1 MAVTTGD
8 VAETQALLFCGADA
22 GCPTGDPDFPTP
34 LALARR
40 SGQRLQMEFL
50 QHNLSSGKGPKTPKT
65 ALNPGFRVPM
75 FAFGVGLTWGLV
87 PYRKGFGVGVT
98 WGLDV
103 TAKGFGVGVTMGVW
117 CPIGRG
123 WGSGGSMGVCS
134 PKCGVGVPIG
144 FAAP

>member
-75 FAFGVGLTWGLV
+75 FAFGVGVTWGLV

-103 TAKGFGVGVTMGVW
+103 TAKGFGVGVTMGV
-117 CPIGRG
+117 
-123 WGSGGSMGVCS
+123 
-134 PKCGVGVPIG
+134 
-144 FAAP
+144 